1 MKTLDAFEL
10 KNGIDQTLNQLKQQS
25 QNIKSLEK
33 QINQIIS
40 LEGALK
46 GEAGQAIKAFYTE
59 CHIPFL
65 QFFQVAIEEYSAA
78 LKKIKTAL
86 HAFES
91 NEKGYISQS
100 FLEHELDQGL
110 KNAQQAISEIVADT
124 NSAIGKV
131 SHIIDLQRVDE
142 SAFQASYQKA
152 WMNISKTIGSLHAF
166 DREQASALDETK
178 SSIQTMKEYINTLGS
193 MFTGPKIEITSY
205 KKGSILKNEKD
216 KKISSNLN
224 ELNKKIDN
232 PVENPMMVM
241 LKKLNEKERSNVDT
255 VVRNENHRN
264 IQKQVKAN
272 DPSLTPLQKEAVFAK
287 KRIYGDIRVINDK
300 LYNVKGIK
308 KLKEFDIADEVVT
321 DSSDIDFIGG
331 RYTVYANKQIIRTYI
346 ANGKVIREEVDKI
359 PESRSNG
366 NAKRILDGEIISKAE
381 NIILEFSG
389 IYDGYRAVTGK
400 DPETGK
406 KITGTDQALAAI
418 SIIPVMKLLKVGKYV
433 FKIGQGKN
441 VAKKV
446 EKVDKPDNGTRRV
459 SDKIIRDGSHLNKNG
474 TLKPNIKYQ
483 SGEYN
488 YKYKTDE
495 LGRLTDFN
503 ADDLKLT
510 KRDNRLSHKSN
521 TPGKEQGDH
530 AGHLA
535 ADRFGGSP
543 DLDNLVSQSSS
554 VNLSKYKKLENQWAK
569 AIKEGKDVSVNV
581 KVNYEGNSLRP
592 SGFDIEYE
600 IDGRMRFTSIEN

>member
-25 QNIKSLEK
+25 QDVKSLEK
-33 QINQIIS
+33 QINRIIS
-40 LEGALK
+40 LDGALK

-110 KNAQQAISEIVADT
+110 KNAQQAISEIVSDA

-178 SSIQTMKEYINTLGS
+178 SSIQTMKEYINTLGN
-193 MFTGPKIEITSY
+193 MFTGSKIEITSY
-205 KKGSILKNEKD
+205 KKGSILKNEED

-232 PVENPMMVM
+232 PDENPMMIM
-241 LKKLNEKERSNVDT
+241 LKKLNEKERANVDT

-346 ANGKVIREEVDKI
+346 ANGKVIKEEVDKI

-366 NAKRILDGEIISKAE
+366 NAKRILDGEIVSKAE

-406 KITGTDQALAAI
+406 KINGTDQALAAI
-418 SIIPVMKLLKVGKYV
+418 SIIPVMKLLKVGKYA
-433 FKIGQGKN
+433 FKIDQGKN

-446 EKVDKPDNGTRRV
+446 EKVDKPAKGTGDAGLKVSGANSKVIEELEGPIIDGKRVGSGKKVDEVKPVWGRDEKGKPFIEKEFPHVSKEHGFSDVIDNYSRFAEEFPLVGGDNIKRGLYQITGSNNGKKGVFEWIVEPNGDVSHRRF
-459 SDKIIRDGSHLNKNG
+459 IENG
-474 TLKPNIKYQ
+474 VITGKPNQI
-483 SGEYN
+483 
-488 YKYKTDE
+488 
-495 LGRLTDFN
+495 
-503 ADDLKLT
+503 LK
-510 KRDNRLSHKSN
+510 K
-521 TPGKEQGDH
+521 
-530 AGHLA
+530 
-535 ADRFGGSP
+535 
-543 DLDNLVSQSSS
+543 
-554 VNLSKYKKLENQWAK
+554 
-569 AIKEGKDVSVNV
+569 
-581 KVNYEGNSLRP
+581 
-592 SGFDIEYE
+592 
-600 IDGRMRFTSIEN
+600 